1 MAITDKPTALQ
12 TDKEV
17 TTSMFESFLTPEEDK
32 VEDAVTETEEVTQEE
47 VLEEE
52 PEVSEDLEE
61 DVEDDEEFDDED
73 EELDEEQTDVEEE
86 APQLQTFTVKVD
98 GQEVEVTQEEL
109 VNGYS
114 RQQDY
119 TRKTQELSQ
128 QRKTIEQQQ
137 TELAQRDAIYSQ
149 LLPKMEAQLKG
160 ELANEPDWN
169 TLYEDDPVG
178 YVREKQLWDEKKE
191 KLSAVSAEQQRL
203 QQEALAKQQTQI
215 QQFVEYGNQKLLEI
229 IPEWQNQEVAAKE
242 KAAISEYAV
251 STLGYTPEE
260 IQQVYDYRALLG
272 LRNAWLNSK
281 TVEATKK
288 KPTQKAP
295 ARVARPGTTNRPK
308 SAAPVKKAKQTL
320 AKTGRVQDAAKVFEQ
335 FLK

>member
-1 MAITDKPTALQ
+1 MSNNGKPTALQ
-12 TDKEV
+12 TDNEV
-17 TTSMFESFLTPEEDK
+17 ATSMFESFLTPEEDK
-32 VEDAVTETEEVTQEE
+32 VEDAVTETEEVVEEE
-47 VLEEE
+47 VLAEELE
-52 PEVSEDLEE
+52 TPEDLEE
-61 DVEDDEEFDDED
+61 DLEDDEEFDEED
-73 EELDEEQTDVEEE
+73 EQDEEQTDVEEE
-86 APQLQTFTVKVD
+86 AQQPQTFTVKVD

-109 VNGYS
+109 INGYS

-137 TELAQRDAIYSQ
+137 AELAQRDAIYSQ

-169 TLYEDDPVG
+169 ALYEDDPVG

-191 KLSAVSAEQQRL
+191 KLNAVSAEQQRL
-203 QQEALAKQQTQI
+203 QQEAFAQQQQQI
-215 QQFVEYGNQKLLEI
+215 AQFVEYGNQKLLEI
-229 IPEWQNQEVAAKE
+229 IPEWQNPEVATKE
-242 KAAISEYAV
+242 KLAISEYAV
-251 STLGYTPEE
+251 NTLGYTPQE
-260 IQQVYDYRALLG
+260 IEQVYDYRALLG

-308 SAAPVKKAKQTL
+308 TTTPVKKAKQRL
-320 AKTGRVQDAAKVFEQ
+320 AKTGKTSDAAKVFEQ
-335 FLK
+335 LI

>member
-1 MAITDKPTALQ
+1 MSNNGKPTALQ
-12 TDKEV
+12 TDNEV
-17 TTSMFESFLTPEEDK
+17 AASMFESFLTPEEDK
-32 VEDAVTETEEVTQEE
+32 VEDAVTETEEAVEEE
-47 VLEEE
+47 VLVEELE
-52 PEVSEDLEE
+52 SPEDLEE
-61 DVEDDEEFDDED
+61 DVEDDEEFDEED

-86 APQLQTFTVKVD
+86 ALQPQTFTVKVD

-109 VNGYS
+109 INGYS

-119 TRKTQELSQ
+119 TRKTQELAQ

-137 TELAQRDAIYSQ
+137 AELAQRDAIYSQ

-169 TLYEDDPVG
+169 ALYEDDPVG

-191 KLSAVSAEQQRL
+191 KLNAVNAEQQRL
-203 QQEALAKQQTQI
+203 QQEALVKQQQQI
-215 QQFVEYGNQKLLEI
+215 AQYVEYGNQKLLEI
-229 IPEWQNQEVAAKE
+229 IPEWQNPEVATKE
-242 KAAISEYAV
+242 KLAISEYAV
-251 STLGYTPEE
+251 NTLGYTPEE

-308 SAAPVKKAKQTL
+308 TAAPVKKAKQRL
-320 AKTGRVQDAAKVFEQ
+320 AKTGKIQDAAKVFEQ
-335 FLK
+335 LI

>member
-1 MAITDKPTALQ
+1 MSNNGKPTALQ

-17 TTSMFESFLTPEEDK
+17 AASMFESFLTPEEDK
-32 VEDAVTETEEVTQEE
+32 VEDAVTETEEVTEEE

-52 PEVSEDLEE
+52 LESPETFEK

-86 APQLQTFTVKVD
+86 ALQPQTFTVKVD
-98 GQEVEVTQEEL
+98 GQEVEVTQDEL
-109 VNGYS
+109 INGYS

-119 TRKTQELSQ
+119 TRKTQELAQ

-137 TELAQRDAIYSQ
+137 AELAQRDAIYSQ

-169 TLYEDDPVG
+169 ALYEDDPVG

-191 KLSAVSAEQQRL
+191 KLSAVAAEQQRL
-203 QQEALAKQQTQI
+203 QQEALVKQQEQI
-215 QQFVEYGNQKLLEI
+215 KQFVEYGNQKLLEI
-229 IPEWQNQEVAAKE
+229 IPEWQNPEVATKE
-242 KAAISEYAV
+242 KLAISEYAV
-251 STLGYTPEE
+251 NTLGYTPQE
-260 IQQVYDYRALLG
+260 IEQVYDYRALLG

-308 SAAPVKKAKQTL
+308 TTTPVKRAKQRL
-320 AKTGRVQDAAKVFEQ
+320 AKTGKTSDAAKVFEQ
-335 FLK
+335 LI

>member
-1 MAITDKPTALQ
+1 MSNNGKPTALQ
-12 TDKEV
+12 TDNEV
-17 TTSMFESFLTPEEDK
+17 AASMFESFLTPEEDK
-32 VEDAVTETEEVTQEE
+32 VEDAVTETEEAVEEE
-47 VLEEE
+47 VLVEELE
-52 PEVSEDLEE
+52 SPEDLEE
-61 DVEDDEEFDDED
+61 DVEDDEEFDEED
-73 EELDEEQTDVEEE
+73 EQDEEQTDVEEE
-86 APQLQTFTVKVD
+86 AQQPQTFTVKVD

-109 VNGYS
+109 INGYS

-137 TELAQRDAIYSQ
+137 AELAQRDAIYSQ

-169 TLYEDDPVG
+169 ALYEDDPVG

-191 KLSAVSAEQQRL
+191 KLNAVNAEQQRL
-203 QQEALAKQQTQI
+203 QQEALVKQQQQI
-215 QQFVEYGNQKLLEI
+215 AQFVEYGNQKLLEI
-229 IPEWQNQEVAAKE
+229 IPEWQNPEVATKE
-242 KAAISEYAV
+242 KLAISEYAV
-251 STLGYTPEE
+251 NTLGYTPEE

-308 SAAPVKKAKQTL
+308 TTTPVKRAKQRL
-320 AKTGRVQDAAKVFEQ
+320 AKTGKTSDAAKVFEQ
-335 FLK
+335 LI

>member
-1 MAITDKPTALQ
+1 MSNNGKPTALQ
-12 TDKEV
+12 TDSEIAA
-17 TTSMFESFLTPEEDK
+17 TMFESFLTPEEEK
-32 VEDAVTETEEVTQEE
+32 VEEAVAETEEAVEEE

-52 PEVSEDLEE
+52 LEAPETLEE
-61 DVEDDEEFDDED
+61 DVEDEEGFDEEG
-73 EELDEEQTDVEEE
+73 EELDEEQTNVEEE
-86 APQLQTFTVKVD
+86 ALQPQTFTVKVD
-98 GQEVEVTQEEL
+98 GQEVEVTQDEL
-109 VNGYS
+109 INGYS

-119 TRKTQELSQ
+119 TRKTQELAQ

-137 TELAQRDAIYSQ
+137 AELAQRDAIYSQ

-169 TLYEDDPVG
+169 ALYEDDPVG

-191 KLSAVSAEQQRL
+191 KLNAVNAEQQRL
-203 QQEALAKQQTQI
+203 QQEALVKQQQQI
-215 QQFVEYGNQKLLEI
+215 AQFVEYGNQTLLEI
-229 IPEWQNQEVAAKE
+229 IPEWQNPEVATKE
-242 KAAISEYAV
+242 KLAISEYAV
-251 STLGYTPEE
+251 NTLGYTPEE

-272 LRNAWLNSK
+272 LRNAWLNSR

-308 SAAPVKKAKQTL
+308 TATPVKKAKQRL
-320 AKTGRVQDAAKVFEQ
+320 AKTGKTSDAAKVFEQ
-335 FLK
+335 LI

>member
-17 TTSMFESFLTPEEDK
+17 TTSMFESFLTPEADK
-32 VEDAVTETEEVTQEE
+32 VEDAVTETEEVVEEE

-52 PEVSEDLEE
+52 LEAPETLEE

-86 APQLQTFTVKVD
+86 ALQPQTFTVKVD
-98 GQEVEVTQEEL
+98 GQEVEVTQDEL
-109 VNGYS
+109 INGYS

-137 TELAQRDAIYSQ
+137 AELAQRDAIYSQ

-203 QQEALAKQQTQI
+203 QQEALVKQQTQI

-229 IPEWQNQEVAAKE
+229 IPEWQNQEVALKE

-251 STLGYTPEE
+251 NTLGYTPEE

-308 SAAPVKKAKQTL
+308 SAAPVKKAKQRL
-320 AKTGRVQDAAKVFEQ
+320 AKSGRVQDAAKVFEQ
-335 FLK
+335 LI

>member
-86 APQLQTFTVKVD
+86 ALQPQTFTVKVD

-137 TELAQRDAIYSQ
+137 AELAQRDAIYSQ

-203 QQEALAKQQTQI
+203 QQEALVKQQTQI

-229 IPEWQNQEVAAKE
+229 IPEWQNQEVASKE

-251 STLGYTPEE
+251 NTLGYTPEE

-308 SAAPVKKAKQTL
+308 SAAPVKKAKQRL
-320 AKTGRVQDAAKVFEQ
+320 AKSGRVQDAAKVFEQ
-335 FLK
+335 F

>member
-1 MAITDKPTALQ
+1 MSNNGKPTALQ
-12 TDKEV
+12 TDSEIAA
-17 TTSMFESFLTPEEDK
+17 TMFESFLTPEEDK
-32 VEDAVTETEEVTQEE
+32 VEEAVAETEEAVEEE

-52 PEVSEDLEE
+52 LEAPETLEE
-61 DVEDDEEFDDED
+61 DVEDEEEFDEED
-73 EELDEEQTDVEEE
+73 ELDEEQTNVEEE
-86 APQLQTFTVKVD
+86 ALQPQTFTVKVD

-109 VNGYS
+109 INGYS

-137 TELAQRDAIYSQ
+137 AELAQRDAIYSQ

-169 TLYEDDPVG
+169 ALYEDDPVG

-203 QQEALAKQQTQI
+203 QQEAFAKQQKQI
-215 QQFVEYGNQKLLEI
+215 EEFVQYGNQRLLEI
-229 IPEWQNQEVAAKE
+229 IPEWQNPEVAAKE
-242 KAAISEYAV
+242 KAAISEYAMRE
-251 STLGYTPEE
+251 LEYTPEE

-272 LRNAWLNSK
+272 LRNAWLNSR

-308 SAAPVKKAKQTL
+308 TTTPVKKAKQRL
-320 AKTGRVQDAAKVFEQ
+320 AKTGKTSDAAKVFEQ
-335 FLK
+335 LI

>member
-1 MAITDKPTALQ
+1 MSNNGKPTALQ
-12 TDKEV
+12 TDNEV

-32 VEDAVTETEEVTQEE
+32 VDEAVIEEVAEEE
-47 VLEEE
+47 VIEDDSEYVDEEIDQQIADE
-52 PEVSEDLEE
+52 L
-61 DVEDDEEFDDED
+61 EDDEY
-73 EELDEEQTDVEEE
+73 EEEVEEEQTDVEEE

-137 TELAQRDAIYSQ
+137 AELAQRDAIYSQ

-160 ELANEPDWN
+160 ELANEPDWEN
-169 TLYEDDPVG
+169 LYSDDPVG

-191 KLSAVSAEQQRL
+191 KLQAVSAEQQRL
-203 QQEALAKQQTQI
+203 QQEALVKQQQQI
-215 QQFVEYGNQKLLEI
+215 QQFVEYGNKRLLEI
-229 IPEWQNQEVAAKE
+229 IPEWQNPEIAAKE
-242 KAAISEYAV
+242 KLAIRDYAINNLEYSEQEV
-251 STLGYTPEE
+251 E
-260 IQQVYDYRALLG
+260 QVYDYRALLG

-308 SAAPVKKAKQTL
+308 TTAPVKKAKQKL
-320 AKTGRVQDAAKVFEQ
+320 AKTGKIQDAAKVFEQ
-335 FLK
+335 II

>member
-1 MAITDKPTALQ
+1 MSNNGKPTALQ
-12 TDKEV
+12 TDNEV
-17 TTSMFESFLTPEEDK
+17 AASMFESFLTPEEEK
-32 VEDAVTETEEVTQEE
+32 VEEAVTETEEVVEEE

-52 PEVSEDLEE
+52 LEAPETLEE
-61 DVEDDEEFDDED
+61 DVEDEEDLDEED
-73 EELDEEQTDVEEE
+73 ELDEEQTNVEEE
-86 APQLQTFTVKVD
+86 ALQPQTFTVKVD
-98 GQEVEVTQEEL
+98 GQEVEVTQDEL
-109 VNGYS
+109 INGYS

-137 TELAQRDAIYSQ
+137 AELAQRDAIYSQ

-203 QQEALAKQQTQI
+203 QQEALVKQQQQI

-229 IPEWQNQEVAAKE
+229 IPEWQNPEVAAKE
-242 KAAISEYAV
+242 KAAISEYAMKE
-251 STLGYTPEE
+251 LEYTPEE

-272 LRNAWLNSK
+272 LRNAWLNSR

-308 SAAPVKKAKQTL
+308 TTTPVKKAKQRL
-320 AKTGRVQDAAKVFEQ
+320 AKTGKTSDAAKVFEQ
-335 FLK
+335 LI